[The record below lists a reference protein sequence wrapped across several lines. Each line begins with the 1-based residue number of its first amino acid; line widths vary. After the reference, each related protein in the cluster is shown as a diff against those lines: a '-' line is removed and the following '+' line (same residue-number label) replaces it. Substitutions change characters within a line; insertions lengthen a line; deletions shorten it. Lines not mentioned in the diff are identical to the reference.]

1 MRYRTRNQ
9 REENPEV
16 FAQLVK
22 NNPYMA
28 RVYDYPELLIPHPTP
43 ENFQQLWSSKI
54 KAVSDTHSGKVHLE
68 IGCGSGRYLIEW
80 AQENPKDAFIGL
92 ELRYKRL
99 VLAAKKIEQLALPN
113 ILLMREKGEFVD
125 EYLSHNSID
134 CIHINFPDP
143 WPKKA
148 RRKHRI
154 LSADFLTKMHPYF
167 RSGGELRF
175 KTDHLEY
182 FETVTEILQKLENYK
197 IVEHTTDL
205 QRSNYIEN
213 NILTEF
219 EMLFKSKG
227 NPPIGYLNAK
237 ALNK

>member
-1 MRYRTRNQ
+1 MRFRPRNH
-9 REENPEV
+9 RDENPEV

-22 NNPYMA
+22 TNPYMA
-28 RVYDYPELLIPHPTP
+28 RVFDYPELLIPHPTP
-43 ENFQQLWSSKI
+43 ENFQQLWDSKKENVSASS
-54 KAVSDTHSGKVHLE
+54 GRVHLE

-99 VLAAKKIEQLALPN
+99 VLAAKKIEQQTISN
-113 ILLMREKGEFVD
+113 ILLMREHGEFID
-125 EYLSHNSID
+125 EYLPHNSID
-134 CIHINFPDP
+134 CMHINFPDP
-143 WPKKA
+143 WSKKS

-154 LSADFLTKMHPYF
+154 LSAEFLSRILPLF
-167 RSGGELRF
+167 RSKGELRF

-182 FETVTEILQKLENYK
+182 FETVTDIIQNFETYK
-197 IVEHTTDL
+197 IVEYSKNLH
-205 QRSNYIEN
+205 QSEYNAK

-227 NPPIGYLNAK
+227 NPSIGYLLAEK
-237 ALNK
+237 L

>member
-1 MRYRTRNQ
+1 
-9 REENPEV
+9 
-16 FAQLVK
+16 
-22 NNPYMA
+22 MA

-43 ENFQQLWSSKI
+43 ENFQQLWSRKI
-54 KAVSDTHSGKVHLE
+54 KAVSDTHSGKVHIE
-68 IGCGSGRYLIEW
+68 IGSGSGRYLIEW
-80 AQENPKDAFIGL
+80 AQENPQDAFIGL

-99 VLAAKKIEQLALPN
+99 VLAAKNIAQKTISN
-113 ILLMREKGEFVD
+113 ILLMRERGEFID

-134 CIHINFPDP
+134 CMHIYFPDP
-143 WPKKA
+143 WSKKSH
-148 RRKHRI
+148 RKHRI
-154 LSADFLTKMHPYF
+154 LSADFLAKMHPYF

-197 IVEHTTDL
+197 IVEHTTNL
-205 QRSNYIEN
+205 QRSNYIED

-227 NPPIGYLNAK
+227 NPPIGYLLAE
-237 ALNK
+237 AL

>member
-1 MRYRTRNQ
+1 
-9 REENPEV
+9 
-16 FAQLVK
+16 
-22 NNPYMA
+22 MA

-43 ENFQQLWSSKI
+43 ENFQQLWDSKQANVHASSG
-54 KAVSDTHSGKVHLE
+54 SVHLE
-68 IGCGSGRYLIEW
+68 IGCGSGHYLIEL
-80 AQENPKDAFIGL
+80 ALANPLDSFIGF

-99 VLAAKKIEQLALPN
+99 VLAAKKMEQQNIHN
-113 ILLMREKGEFVD
+113 ILLMRERGEFID
-125 EYLSHNSID
+125 EYLPHNSID
-134 CIHINFPDP
+134 CVHINFPDP

-148 RRKHRI
+148 HRKHRL

-167 RSGGELRF
+167 RSSGELRF

-182 FETVTEILQKLENYK
+182 FESVTEILQKLENYK

>member
-1 MRYRTRNQ
+1 MRFRPRNH
-9 REENPEV
+9 RDDNPKV

-22 NNPYMA
+22 INPYMA

-43 ENFQQLWSSKI
+43 ENFKQLWDRKNGDVSASSRI
-54 KAVSDTHSGKVHLE
+54 VHLE

-80 AQENPKDAFIGL
+80 AHDNPKNSFIGI

-99 VLAAKKIEQLALPN
+99 VLAAKKIKQQTISN
-113 ILLMREKGEFVD
+113 IILMREHGEFID
-125 EYLSHNSID
+125 EYFPHNSIN
-134 CIHINFPDP
+134 CMHINFPDP
-143 WPKKA
+143 WSKKA

-167 RSGGELRF
+167 RSRGELRF

-182 FETVTEILQKLENYK
+182 FETVTEILQKLNNYK
-197 IVEHTTDL
+197 IVEHTSDL
-205 QRSNYIEN
+205 HSSEYNEN

-227 NPPIGYLNAK
+227 NPPIGFLRAEV
-237 ALNK
+237 L